1 LDTPTEIRVLVL
13 MTTESYRAGA
23 FLDAARSL
31 GVAAVVGSERTPTL
45 AAANPAGHLT
55 LDFSRPERAAR
66 EVVEFHRRHPLQ
78 AVLAADED
86 GAILAATA
94 AEPLGL
100 KHHPVAAVRA
110 ARDKHRMREVLRD
123 AGVPGPDFRKF
134 AVSEDPAAAAGVV
147 SYPCVLKPLHLS
159 GSRGVIRADDPR
171 AFVEAFS
178 WVAAIVRDSARAA
191 ARGPAPEFVLVE
203 SFIPGHEVAVEGMV
217 TGGRLRLLTIYDKPD
232 PLDGPYFEES
242 LYVTPS
248 RHPEP
253 LQRAIAGRTQE
264 VVAALGLSHG
274 PIHAEMRLGPQ
285 GVWPVEIAPRSIGGL
300 CSRTLRFDGG
310 TSLEELIL
318 RHAVGLDVGG
328 LARESGSAGV
338 LMIPIPRRGRLR
350 AVRGRAEAESVPAV
364 EEVRI
369 SIPVGQPVVPPPEGA
384 RYLGFVFARA
394 RTPAQT
400 EAALRTAH
408 RLLAFDIE

>member
-1 LDTPTEIRVLVL
+1 MPSEIRVLVL

-23 FLDAARSL
+23 FLEAARTL

-55 LDFSRPERAAR
+55 LDFARPDRAA
-66 EVVEFHRRHPLQ
+66 EKVVEFHGRHPLR
-78 AVLAADED
+78 AVLAADDD
-86 GAILAATA
+86 GVILAASA
-94 AEPLGL
+94 AEALGL
-100 KHHPVAAVRA
+100 RHHPVSAVRA

-123 AGVPGPDFRKF
+123 AGVPGPTFRKV
-134 AVSEDPAAAAGVV
+134 AVSEDPAAVARLV

-178 WVAAIVRDSARAA
+178 RVVAIVRDSARVAT
-191 ARGPAPEFVLVE
+191 RGSAPECILVE
-203 SFIPGHEVAVEGMV
+203 SFIPGPEVAVEGMV
-217 TGGRLRLLTIYDKPD
+217 TGGGLRVLTIYDKPD

-253 LQRAIAGRTQE
+253 LQRAIADRTQE
-264 VVAALGLSHG
+264 VVTVLGLAHG
-274 PIHAEMRLGPQ
+274 PIHAEMRLGPE

-310 TSLEELIL
+310 RSLEELIL

-328 LARESGSAGV
+328 LAREPGSAGV

-350 AVRGRAEAESVPAV
+350 SVRGRAEAESVPAV

-369 SIPVGQPVVPPPEGA
+369 SIPVGQPVVPPPEGV

-394 RTPAQT
+394 PTPAQT
-400 EAALRTAH
+400 EAALRRAH
-408 RLLAFDIE
+408 QLLTFDIE